1 MITMLLHVRPS
12 KEINRR
18 KKSLRII
25 GPYLWNDLPLNI
37 MLVSN
42 ITQQL
47 TLVHTCTL
55 HLFPFSFYIFLSP
68 PSVSCKHLTVDY
80 LICCMISTSV

>member
-1 MITMLLHVRPS
+1 MITMLLRPP

-25 GPYLWNDLPLNI
+25 GSYLWNDLPLNI

-47 TLVHTCTL
+47 TPVHTCTL
-55 HLFPFSFYIFLSP
+55 HLFPFSFYIFYHR
-68 PSVSCKHLTVDY
+68 HLCHVNT
-80 LICCMISTSV
+80 